1 MVHMYMAGLNL
12 CFLSNAHGHPKM
24 YVLSRPRVQRG
35 SYQTF
40 QVTTGQLHMKKSE
53 GLFLTQ
59 QAFPYLFCM
68 FPKQAHSASCRIG
81 CPEKVGDRRAPG

>member
-40 QVTTGQLHMKKSE
+40 QVTTGQLHMKKVKVFS
-53 GLFLTQ
+53 LLNKHFLTYSVCSQ
-59 QAFPYLFCM
+59 NRHTQHHAEWGVL
-68 FPKQAHSASCRIG
+68 
-81 CPEKVGDRRAPG
+81 RR

>member
-1 MVHMYMAGLNL
+1 MVHMYIAELNL
-12 CFLSNAHGHPKM
+12 WFLSNAHGHPKM
-24 YVLSRPRVQRG
+24 CCPRVQRG

-53 GLFLTQ
+53 GLFLAQ

-68 FPKQAHSASCRIG
+68 FPKQSHSASCRMG
-81 CPEKVGDRRAPG
+81 CPEKVGIRRAPG